1 MKLGVERAGVDCVAA
16 EEDPRLVI
24 EKADAVFR
32 VTRSVQH
39 LQFASAEV
47 DVVSPSA
54 SVCVG
59 ACGVIA
65 MRPGRSGGNARGSL
79 SESIR

>member
-24 EKADAVFR
+24 EKADAVFG

-47 DVVSPSA
+47 DVVA
-54 SVCVG
+54 VG
-59 ACGVIA
+59 QRLC
-65 MRPGRSGGNARGSL
+65 GRSRGDL
-79 SESIR
+79 P